1 MDKVIKYLTG
11 FFTGLVSVMIAI
23 VPATILWTLLTGT
36 SVFGMNIITNF
47 MDMVNQLGAN
57 GFVGLLSLIFIMYFF
72 LCDTC
77 KK

>member
-72 LCDTC
+72 LCEKC
-77 KK
+77 VK